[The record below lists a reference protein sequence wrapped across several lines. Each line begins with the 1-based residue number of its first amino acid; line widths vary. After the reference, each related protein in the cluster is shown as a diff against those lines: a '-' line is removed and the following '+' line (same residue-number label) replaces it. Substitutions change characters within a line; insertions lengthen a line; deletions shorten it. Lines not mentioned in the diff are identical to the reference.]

1 MRGSGTYKEKERQKA
16 VLSGTMVVG
25 LAVNCG
31 MLPWLFKE
39 HLPVHLSQSVYSGDG
54 SGKRVSEAAGDGFAK
69 RLQVMGAVGNPVKC
83 EASE

>member
-39 HLPVHLSQSVYSGDG
+39 HLPVHLSQSVVQKLHDALHQQMCIL
-54 SGKRVSEAAGDGFAK
+54 VAGD
-69 RLQVMGAVGNPVKC
+69 VY
-83 EASE
+83 